1 MDAVDRQE
9 YPAMLDRLQPGAASA
24 KLNDRVKRMNKVNTE
39 IADWLQER
47 RKIEEQY
54 ATGLRK
60 LARKPLQ
67 ETGGD
72 LGVFDSPW
80 RKIVNSVE
88 LIADSHHNLSDR
100 IAKDVEQPLRQF
112 ATQNREMQGMTT
124 IQGNLTSMAKE
135 FEDAHHASEKLSKK
149 GGKASAQKV
158 ENAAAKLQNAE
169 QQWQAQAPFIF
180 ESLQAVDER
189 RLNHLRDVLTQLET
203 HEADSIERSR
213 IAVEQTL
220 TALLEVNTAQEIR
233 NWSGAATLGR
243 AATDRTARQLSS
255 AGDGGTG
262 SALPIPPP
270 TPRSTHSAAASDAS
284 KHEGTDL
291 ESKLKSR
298 FGTMLQRRRQSVHGG
313 FARAPSPNKGFASL
327 NNRNSN
333 SSSGR
338 PTLSPHTSSNNLRDS
353 ASQDHRLFALPESKS
368 NRQTLQL
375 NGNSN
380 GIGQE
385 SLDASHHVNRPAT
398 SNGAS
403 SQGMIDLSD
412 VEPPAGPPPSHFQET
427 TKDSEGFSV
436 PAAMNDPI
444 SQAQQEAHE
453 QNEPQFKLDIRD
465 QPIPEQDADAQA
477 ALSNVANTLRSSQ
490 LATPGRKV
498 GTVRG
503 RRDVRSTILVPSHP
517 LEMGNTE
524 NNLPPSP
531 ALPPGGGRGA
541 AVAATSEHGL
551 GHGAPSVSDTNS
563 IRSGHSLSNTAMPR
577 HADMHHPGLNASII
591 ETVRASIENGEA
603 KTVKVGGEIALVYVS
618 SPYGTSL
625 PASGTETIRINNF
638 SALEALGPNR
648 TFVHPVSTEKPDEFT
663 VDLASISHKI
673 SAAFTYRVRVED
685 QDMGPYS
692 PLLLKSAWKRI
703 GDKLGLI
710 IEYGLNP
717 AFSSDATTFHNLVI
731 IGKYAT
737 SGTINCKSRPAG
749 THYRDRSSIV
759 WPLGDVTLSHEF
771 QKVTALFSSPE
782 GTTQVINPDHVEGR
796 WEVHSP
802 TFGSG
807 ISISRLEAPKSA
819 EESDPFADES
829 LAPTAGNWVDVET
842 SKKIATA
849 PGMYLG
855 REITA

>member
-1 MDAVDRQE
+1 MDAIDRHE
-9 YPAMLDRLQPGAASA
+9 YPAMLDRLQPGAAA
-24 KLNDRVKRMNKVNTE
+24 KKLNDRVKRINKVNTE

-47 RKIEEQY
+47 WKAEESY
-54 ATGLRK
+54 AASLRK
-60 LARKPLQ
+60 LARKPLP

-72 LGVFDSPW
+72 LGVFDAPW

-88 LIADSHHNLSDR
+88 SIADAHYNLSDR
-100 IAKDVEQPLRQF
+100 ISKEIEHALRKF

-124 IQGNLTSMAKE
+124 MQGNLSSMAKE
-135 FEDAHHASEKLSKK
+135 FEDAQHASEKLSKK

-169 QQWQAQAPFIF
+169 QQWHAQAPFIF
-180 ESLQAVDER
+180 ESLQALDER

-203 HEADSIERSR
+203 HEADRVERSR
-213 IAVEQTL
+213 VAVEQTL
-220 TALLEVNTAQEIR
+220 TALLEIDTAHEIR
-233 NWSGAATLGR
+233 NWSEATTGGRPVTDGA
-243 AATDRTARQLSS
+243 ARQLSS
-255 AGDGGTG
+255 AGEGGTG

-270 TPRSTHSAAASDAS
+270 TPRSTHSAAASDVS
-284 KHEGTDL
+284 KQEGAG

-298 FGTMLQRRRQSVHGG
+298 FGTMLQRRRQSIHGG

-353 ASQDHRLFALPESKS
+353 LPQDTRLSALPESPS
-368 NRQTLQL
+368 NRDSLQP

-380 GIGQE
+380 GMGQE
-385 SLDASHHVNRPAT
+385 SLSASDSIRPAT
-398 SNGAS
+398 SNGIS
-403 SQGMIDLSD
+403 SPGMVDLSE

-427 TKDSEGFSV
+427 QKDSEGFSV

-490 LATPGRKV
+490 LVTPGRKV

-503 RRDVRSTILVPSHP
+503 RRDVRHTVYVPSP
-517 LEMGNTE
+517 TLEVSNVE
-524 NNLPPSP
+524 NHLPPSP
-531 ALPPGGGRGA
+531 ALPLGGARGSAIA
-541 AVAATSEHGL
+541 AISEHGH
-551 GHGAPSVSDTNS
+551 GNGAPSISDTNS
-563 IRSGHSLSNTAMPR
+563 IRSGHSLSNNAVPR

-591 ETVRASIENGEA
+591 ETVRASIENGVA
-603 KTVKVGGEIALVYVS
+603 KTVKVGGEIALAYVS
-618 SPYGTSL
+618 SPNGTSL

-638 SALEALGPNR
+638 PALEAIGPNR
-648 TFVHPVSTEKPDEFT
+648 TFVHPVSADKPDEFT
-663 VDLASISHKI
+663 IDLASISHKT
-673 SAAFTYRVRVED
+673 SAAFTYRVHVED
-685 QDMGPYS
+685 QDMGSYS
-692 PLLLKSAWKRI
+692 PLLLKPAWKRV

-710 IEYGLNP
+710 IDYGLNP
-717 AFSSDATTFHNLVI
+717 AFSSDAITFNNLVI
-731 IGKYAT
+731 IGKYTAT
-737 SGTINCKSRPAG
+737 GTTNCKSRPTG

-771 QKVTALFSSPE
+771 QRVTALFSSPE
-782 GTTQVINPDHVEGR
+782 GTNQVINPDHAEGR

-802 TFGSG
+802 NVGSG
-807 ISISRLEAPKSA
+807 ISISRLEAAKGA

-829 LAPTAGNWVDVET
+829 LAPTAGNWVNVET

-855 REITA
+855 RDGTA